1 MRIGLTLT
9 FGVAAITTLGNSHIE
24 TRPVEL
30 GKEVNVST
38 IYVEPNG
45 SLWLGLDG
53 QGMVYKESRDASPV
67 FYNKLSGT
75 LPTDVVLCH
84 YRDSHDRL
92 WFGSF
97 GNGLFYSEHGGF
109 VGRDSLPSDL
119 KEIRYVSS
127 MTEDANGTFWISTLN
142 SGLYAYYGGDDIRH
156 FTESDSRL
164 PTNNLLDL
172 TCGDGR
178 HLYIATSWGLV
189 VMDIQTGQISPV
201 RDDQG
206 HAILEKQMIRHIYQ
220 KDSTLW
226 VGTHNG
232 LFAYHPATSHYGHI
246 GIDDGLP
253 GSIVRAISS
262 DHQGHIWIST
272 DQGIGCLE
280 IIRQQGKPDSY
291 QCLSYPTDNSMTFHV
306 RAIACEPDG
315 KMLFGTSKGL
325 LRAWLAPGE
334 ALQDKPLW
342 ISSPILWNT
351 LILVIFLAVVWW
363 LYRRTGGF
371 HRGRKKS
378 PPPLP
383 AHQIEPTPLSISS
396 VDQQLIERATRIVE
410 DNISDSDFSVED
422 LSAALGMS
430 RGHLYKRLTALT
442 GVSPLEF
449 IRMIRLKRGKQ
460 YLDQSGE
467 GVAQIAW
474 KIGLSPKQFAK
485 YFKEEYGMLPSE
497 YVRQQQAD

>member
-189 VMDIQTGQISPV
+189 VMDIQTG
-201 RDDQG
+201 
-206 HAILEKQMIRHIYQ
+206 
-220 KDSTLW
+220 
-226 VGTHNG
+226 
-232 LFAYHPATSHYGHI
+232 
-246 GIDDGLP
+246 
-253 GSIVRAISS
+253 
-262 DHQGHIWIST
+262 
-272 DQGIGCLE
+272 
-280 IIRQQGKPDSY
+280 
-291 QCLSYPTDNSMTFHV
+291 
-306 RAIACEPDG
+306 
-315 KMLFGTSKGL
+315 
-325 LRAWLAPGE
+325 
-334 ALQDKPLW
+334 LQ
-342 ISSPILWNT
+342 
-351 LILVIFLAVVWW
+351 
-363 LYRRTGGF
+363 
-371 HRGRKKS
+371 
-378 PPPLP
+378 
-383 AHQIEPTPLSISS
+383 
-396 VDQQLIERATRIVE
+396 
-410 DNISDSDFSVED
+410 
-422 LSAALGMS
+422 
-430 RGHLYKRLTALT
+430 
-442 GVSPLEF
+442 
-449 IRMIRLKRGKQ
+449 
-460 YLDQSGE
+460 
-467 GVAQIAW
+467 
-474 KIGLSPKQFAK
+474 
-485 YFKEEYGMLPSE
+485 
-497 YVRQQQAD
+497 